1 MQITVTKSQ
10 QQQQQRRRR
19 RRQQQQQQQQPDLT
33 GVVSDLVDR
42 FTSNDLSKSGTTG
55 LMAGV
60 MPAEG
65 QARSVTWD
73 V

>member
-10 QQQQQRRRR
+10 QQQQQ
-19 RRQQQQQQQQPDLT
+19 QKQQPDLT

-65 QARSVTWD
+65 QARSVTCD